1 MTQTMAAE
9 LAAHPFLHDLKPR
22 SLSAIATYSNHVVLG
37 AGERVFDVDGPADR
51 FWLLL
56 DGRVNLDLHS
66 PGRGDLLVETI
77 GPGDILGWSWL
88 FPPYR
93 WQFGAVAVE
102 DSRAI
107 VVEAKSLRLLCSL
120 DNTLG
125 MAMYERFAK
134 VAIHRLQTT
143 RMRLLDIYA
152 AAGSGT

>member
-1 MTQTMAAE
+1 MTQKMATD
-9 LAAHPFLHDLKPR
+9 LATHPFLQGLRPR
-22 SLSAIATYSNHVVLG
+22 SLSAIAAFSSHVTLR
-37 AGERVFDVDGPADR
+37 AGERVFDVDGNADR

-88 FPPYR
+88 FEPYR

-107 VVEAKSLRLLCSL
+107 VVEAKSLRVLCSL

-125 MAMYERFAK
+125 IAMYERFAK
-134 VAIHRLQTT
+134 IAIHRLQAT

>member
-1 MTQTMAAE
+1 MTGTVAIE
-9 LAAHPFLHDLKPR
+9 LAAHPFLQGLRPR
-22 SLSAIATYSNHVVLG
+22 SISAIAAFSSHVTLR
-37 AGERVFDVDGPADR
+37 AGERVFDVDGDADR

-56 DGRVNLDLHS
+56 SGRVNLDLHS

-77 GPGDILGWSWL
+77 GAGDILGWSWL

-102 DSRAI
+102 DTRAI
-107 VVEAKSLRLLCSL
+107 VVEAKSLRVLCTL
-120 DNTLG
+120 DNMLG

-134 VAIHRLQTT
+134 VALHRLQAT

-152 AAGSGT
+152 ATGSGT